1 VEQNFSIHRF
11 RTSFAVWAVKNKFP
25 PHLIDFAL
33 SHAIG
38 GTMSRSYIPPEAPK
52 VAGGGVWVVLTW
64 RGCAQALAANL
75 FQAAHSAIP
84 LTITLALLA

>member
-1 VEQNFSIHRF
+1 
-11 RTSFAVWAVKNKFP
+11 
-25 PHLIDFAL
+25 
-33 SHAIG
+33 
-38 GTMSRSYIPPEAPK
+38 MSRSYIPPEAPK